1 MAEDRPPA
9 ALPASLQPEPTGVA
23 ARIMAR
29 AEQDLV
35 FVPQLLSESQHILQQ
50 HFQAFVRTELAERG
64 ITFGDHPLLLPFI
77 ETHGR
82 ELADFVLTSLAL
94 HHQFR
99 LTEFETLAGDP
110 ARLLRLDLWNTLQSH
125 IDHAEQHFLSGV
137 GGLPRILQAVEEAR
151 ALLIERMADGR

>member
-1 MAEDRPPA
+1 
-9 ALPASLQPEPTGVA
+9 
-23 ARIMAR
+23 MAR

-35 FVPQLLSESQHILQQ
+35 FVPQLLSESQQILQQ
-50 HFQAFVRTELAERG
+50 HFQDFVRAELARRG

-94 HHQFR
+94 HHRFR
-99 LTEFETLAGDP
+99 LTQIETLAGDP
-110 ARLLRLDLWNTLQSH
+110 ARLLRLDLWNTLQAH
-125 IDHAEQHFLSGV
+125 IDHAERHFLSGV

-151 ALLIERMADGR
+151 SLRVDRPRDGQAGP